1 MDHNK
6 SFALI
11 SLGCAKNLVNSEQM
25 LYLLDEAGYT
35 LTPEPEGAD
44 LAIVNTCGFID
55 AAKSEAIDTI
65 LQMAELKKEGK
76 LGGLIVCG
84 CLTER
89 YQDTILQELP
99 EIDAV
104 LGVGS
109 FGEIVKAADEVLE
122 GRKARFFG
130 DRNTPVDESPRAVS
144 TGPSWAYLRI
154 AEGCN
159 NFCAFCAIPYI
170 RGRYR
175 SRTMENVVA
184 EAKDLAAHGV
194 KELIVIAQDITRYG
208 TDLYG
213 KRCLAQLCREL
224 SEIDGIRWIR
234 LHYLYPDQ
242 FDDELIDEI
251 ASNDKIVK
259 YLDIPIQHINNQI
272 LKRMNRRGTGDEIRA
287 LFKTLRERIPGLV
300 LRTSLIAGLP
310 GEGPEEFEEL
320 CSFLREARIERVGV
334 FPFSPEEGTP
344 AAKMEH
350 ADEEEAQRRADLIL
364 QLQAPIM
371 DAFCQ
376 RFVGQTIEVLV
387 TDYDEEEQCWVGRSY
402 ADSPDIDGEVRF
414 DGVCREGD
422 MVSVTITEA
431 EDGILYG
438 EEAEA

>member
-1 MDHNK
+1 MDEKK

-35 LTPEPEGAD
+35 LTPEPAGAD

-65 LQMAELKKEGK
+65 LEMAELKKAGQ

-84 CLTER
+84 CLSER
-89 YQDTILQELP
+89 YQGSILQELP

-109 FGEIVKAADEVLE
+109 FGDIVKAADAVLA
-122 GRKARFFG
+122 GRKASYFG
-130 DRNTPVDESPRAVS
+130 DRNAPVEEIPRVVS

-175 SRTMENVVA
+175 SRSLENVLA
-184 EAKDLAAHGV
+184 EARDLAAHGV

-213 KRCLAQLCREL
+213 RRCLAQLCREL
-224 SEIDGIRWIR
+224 AGIEGIRWIR

-259 YLDIPIQHINNQI
+259 YLDIPIQHINNTI
-272 LKRMNRRGTGDEIRA
+272 LKKMNRKGTGDEIRQ
-287 LFKTLRERIPGLV
+287 LFRTLRERIPGLV

-310 GEGPEEFEEL
+310 GEGEAEFEEL
-320 CSFLREARIERVGV
+320 CAFLREARIQRVGV

-344 AAKMEH
+344 AASMPH
-350 ADEEEAQRRADLIL
+350 VDEEEARRRADLIL

-371 DAFCQ
+371 DEFCQ
-376 RFVGQTIEVLV
+376 SFVDRTIEVLV

-414 DGVCREGD
+414 DGACREGD
-422 MVSVTITEA
+422 MVRVRITAA
-431 EDGILYG
+431 EDGVLFG
-438 EEAEA
+438 EEEEA